1 MATIVV
7 TTPSSVNKA
16 CGSPASAPH
25 LAPVRSR
32 HTAYDCI
39 VVTLSVL
46 DQSPVRQGGTMSLA
60 LAETL
65 ELAQLCDRLG
75 YHRYWLSEHHNTG
88 GLASA
93 TPEILIEAIA
103 SRTARIRVGS
113 GGVMLSHYS
122 PLKVAETFRMLEAL
136 HPGRIDLGVG
146 RAPGSDTHT
155 ARALAHG
162 PGQLGIEHYPDQL
175 MDLYGYL
182 TDDLPPDHE
191 FRGIRAIPATDTIPE
206 LWLLGSSAASAQY
219 AAELGW
225 GFCYAHF
232 INADGGERS
241 MALYRKLFDP
251 SPLVPEPVGS
261 IGVSVTCAE
270 TDEEAE
276 RLSWSRWGWRIM
288 ASQGRR
294 DGIPP
299 PEEAMAFTFTDAERD
314 YLQYV
319 KGRSIFGSP
328 ATVKR
333 RLLELGDEYGVD
345 EFVVVTIVHD
355 FAARKRSYELLAAE
369 FGLTP
374 AS

>member
-1 MATIVV
+1 MVI
-7 TTPSSVNKA
+7 
-16 CGSPASAPH
+16 
-25 LAPVRSR
+25 
-32 HTAYDCI
+32 
-39 VVTLSVL
+39 LSVL
-46 DQSPVRQGGTMSLA
+46 DQSPVRQGGTMRQA
-60 LAETL
+60 ITETL

-93 TPEILIEAIA
+93 TPEILIGEIA
-103 SRTARIRVGS
+103 SRTERIRVGS

-122 PLKVAETFRMLEAL
+122 PLKVAETFKMLEVL

-146 RAPGSDTHT
+146 RAPGSDTLT

-175 MDLYGYL
+175 LDLYGYL
-182 TDDLPPDHE
+182 TDDMPPDHP
-191 FRGIRAIPATDTIPE
+191 FHGIIAIPSTETTPE
-206 LWLLGSSAASAQY
+206 LWLLGSSGASAQY

-241 MALYRKLFDP
+241 METYRKLFEP
-251 SPLVPEPVGS
+251 SPVLTAPRASV
-261 IGVSVTCAE
+261 GVSVTCAE

-288 ASQGRR
+288 AAHRR
-294 DGIPP
+294 QGIPP
-299 PEEAMAFTFTDAERD
+299 PEEARAFTFTEPERD

-319 KGRSIFGSP
+319 KTRSIYGSP
-328 ATVKR
+328 GTVRGK
-333 RLLELGDEYGVD
+333 LEELGEQYGVD
-345 EFVVVTIVHD
+345 EFVVVTIVYD
-355 FAARKRSYELLAAE
+355 FEARKRSYALLASE